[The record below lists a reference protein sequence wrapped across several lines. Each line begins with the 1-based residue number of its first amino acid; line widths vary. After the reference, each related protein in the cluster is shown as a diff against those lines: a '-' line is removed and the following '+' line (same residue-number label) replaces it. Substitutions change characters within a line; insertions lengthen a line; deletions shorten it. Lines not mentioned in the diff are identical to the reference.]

1 MKNNNIVD
9 TPTVINDIVELLQNP
24 NCKKMYE
31 TYEKTRDPTAILNSV
46 EGTGLQVPTG
56 QFLANQ
62 GGTVTI
68 LNPTSFLRL
77 PADNTTDGSI
87 PVVVKEAVA
96 EVRDEHQLPE
106 SVVQKSRKRTIMTR
120 SLSRQASQNLAEV
133 KEEED
138 SDSDYIPEPVPK
150 KSRGSAAPR
159 MRSTAGRK
167 PNSAKGDGLEHLSPD
182 ERAKVRMRRQ
192 KNKEA
197 AARCRQKR
205 VDLTNSLADE
215 VEVQKAEN
223 DKLRQEIRRLKQEQD
238 KLSRQLKAHKAY
250 GCSFLAGPT
259 TQQQHIY
266 QAAPPSITVAVKS
279 QPVIVEAA
287 NAPYTLSDPVV
298 NHQPLTKPRRPQTL
312 GLTQKM
318 SADKVQIKQEEQ
330 LETPSKMIAPLLD
343 VFTPTS
349 IFGNIPTLST
359 PTCSVQQQL
368 RGALDQDLM
377 TPSDLTCSLTAL

>member
-1 MKNNNIVD
+1 MG
-9 TPTVINDIVELLQNP
+9 
-24 NCKKMYE
+24 
-31 TYEKTRDPTAILNSV
+31 TRDPTVLLNSV
-46 EGTGLQVPTG
+46 EGTGFQGPTG

-138 SDSDYIPEPVPK
+138 SDSDYTPEPVPK
-150 KSRGSAAPR
+150 KSRGNAAPR
-159 MRSTAGRK
+159 MRSTTGRK

-182 ERAKVRMRRQ
+182 ERAKVRM
-192 KNKEA
+192 
-197 AARCRQKR
+197 
-205 VDLTNSLADE
+205 
-215 VEVQKAEN
+215 
-223 DKLRQEIRRLKQEQD
+223 RRLKQEQD

-266 QAAPPSITVAVKS
+266 QAAPPITVAVKS

-312 GLTQKM
+312 GLPQKM
-318 SADKVQIKQEEQ
+318 SADKVQIKLEEQ

-359 PTCSVQQQL
+359 PTCSVQQHL
-368 RGALDQDLM
+368 RGASDQDLM
-377 TPSDLTCSLTAL
+377 TPSDLTGSLTAL

>member
-1 MKNNNIVD
+1 MGPVIMKNNNIVD

-24 NCKKMYE
+24 NCKKMYA

-87 PVVVKEAVA
+87 PVVVKEDV
-96 EVRDEHQLPE
+96 
-106 SVVQKSRKRTIMTR
+106 
-120 SLSRQASQNLAEV
+120 
-133 KEEED
+133 D
-138 SDSDYIPEPVPK
+138 SDSDYTPEPVPK

-205 VDLTNSLADE
+205 VELTNSRADE
-215 VEVQKAEN
+215 GEVQKAEN
-223 DKLRQEIRRLKQEQD
+223 DKLRQEIRRPKQEQD